1 MYAFGLP
8 DCAGPHARAPLVCGR
23 TCGEERGQVTLPEC
37 AVPDDDARVAVI
49 EKSGEARGVTD
60 ERVAR
65 VAIDFIVYCFA
76 RRSVEW
82 PQLYD
87 EMCFVAGNR
96 LFKGLG
102 YEELRDAGLDLTLGG
117 MSRTSRLASEVT
129 KQIGTGPLAAALAS

>member
-1 MYAFGLP
+1 MA
-8 DCAGPHARAPLVCGR
+8 
-23 TCGEERGQVTLPEC
+23 
-37 AVPDDDARVAVI
+37 
-49 EKSGEARGVTD
+49 D

-76 RRSVEW
+76 RRSVQW

-129 KQIGTGPLAAALAS
+129 KQSRTGPLAAARAT

>member
-1 MYAFGLP
+1 
-8 DCAGPHARAPLVCGR
+8 
-23 TCGEERGQVTLPEC
+23 VTLPEC

-49 EKSGEARGVTD
+49 ERSGEARGVAD

-76 RRSVEW
+76 RRSVQW

-129 KQIGTGPLAAALAS
+129 KQIRTGPLAAALAT